1 MNDLFVDV
9 RNVNA
14 RYRHGAD
21 EAVLH
26 GISFAIHEGDH
37 VVIYGA
43 PASGKS
49 SLLKLLCGDLDV
61 TSGSALVQG
70 KNLFDDS
77 AIRSG
82 YVSLDHEEL
91 QSKKTVYDNLVEFG
105 DTYDVS
111 HLPARI
117 GELLELLEMKHL
129 ANRSMQSLSST
140 EKVAYGLI
148 RAALSESPLLL
159 LDDVLDIFGVEET
172 KRFLNV
178 ACSGKTVLLTTRIT
192 QHAEQ
197 MNLPLLLLHQG
208 TLAHAGTRND
218 IAVAS
223 GVPRIIDAWVEE
235 LRYDMLKKIRS
246 HSGVLEVRIL
256 PTDRFEGN
264 LVRIMIRNSRFLPS
278 LYDVMSQSQLVHV
291 EEVPP
296 KLIDILRII

>member
-1 MNDLFVDV
+1 MNDAFVEV
-9 RNVNA
+9 KNVKA
-14 RYRHGAD
+14 RYRGSDTDA
-21 EAVLH
+21 LH
-26 GISFAIHEGDH
+26 GISFRVHHGEH
-37 VVIYGA
+37 VVVYGA

-49 SLLKLLCGDLDV
+49 SLLKMLCGDLEI
-61 TSGSALVQG
+61 SEGSVVVNGNSLGSDNAMR
-70 KNLFDDS
+70 
-77 AIRSG
+77 AG

-91 QSKKTVYDNLVEFG
+91 HASKTVYDNLVDFG
-105 DTYDVS
+105 DEYDVP

-117 GELLELLEMKHL
+117 GELLELLEMKQL
-129 ANRSMQSLSST
+129 ANRNMQTLSST
-140 EKVAYGLI
+140 EKIAYGLI
-148 RAALSESPLLL
+148 RASLSDAPVLL
-159 LDDVLDIFGVEET
+159 LDDVLDVFGVEET
-172 KRFLNV
+172 QRFLDI
-178 ACSGKTVLLTTRIT
+178 ACAGKTVLLTTRVT
-192 QHAEQ
+192 QNAEQ
-197 MNLPLLLLHQG
+197 MNLPLLLLHHG
-208 TLAHAGTRND
+208 TLTHAGSRDD

-296 KLIDILRII
+296 KLIDILKTI

>member
-1 MNDLFVDV
+1 MIDAFVDV
-9 RNVNA
+9 KNA
-14 RYRHGAD
+14 SASYRGGKED
-21 EAVLH
+21 VLH
-26 GISFAIHEGDH
+26 GISFSVNHGDH
-37 VVIYGA
+37 VVVYGA

-49 SLLKLLCGDLDV
+49 SFLKMLCGDLDIEK
-61 TSGSALVQG
+61 GSIVING
-70 KNLFDDS
+70 KNQIDDPS
-77 AIRSG
+77 IRSG
-82 YVSLDHEEL
+82 YVSLDREEL
-91 QSKKTVYDNLVEFG
+91 HANKTVYDNLIEFG
-105 DTYDVS
+105 DEYDVL

-117 GELLELLEMKHL
+117 GELLELLEMKQL
-129 ANRSMQSLSST
+129 AKRNMQTLSST

-148 RAALSESPLLL
+148 RASLSAAPVLL
-159 LDDVLDIFGVEET
+159 LDDVLDTLGVEET
-172 KRFLNV
+172 KRFLHV
-178 ACSGKTVLLTTRIT
+178 ACAGKTVFLTTRIT
-192 QHAEQ
+192 HHAEQ
-197 MNLPLLLLHQG
+197 MNLPLLLLHHG

-296 KLIDILRII
+296 KLIDILRTI